1 MGLRDLL
8 ELGAETL
15 AVFKYHILILLA
27 MIAISVF
34 VGWRWRGSIDDDEI
48 SGLTAENNALKAR
61 LHLAHDKQGVI
72 TEQIE
77 RLKPYTAELESEV
90 ARLKAIFAG
99 LAGVIVSQLEAI
111 SLTSAA
117 VASTVSALSEAN
129 SALAVTLTP
138 LTPSGG
144 LADAT
149 VATKSTE

>member
-77 RLKPYTAELESEV
+77 RLKPYTVELESAV
-90 ARLKAIFAG
+90 AQLREIFAG
-99 LAGVIVSQLEAI
+99 LAGIIVSQLETI
-111 SLTSAA
+111 SATSAA
-117 VASTVSALSEAN
+117 LARIVSTLSEAN
-129 SALAVTLTP
+129 SALVAVLTP
-138 LTPSGG
+138 LTSSGR
-144 LADAT
+144 LADA
-149 VATKSTE
+149 VTKKSSE